1 MGEAFGVV
9 SCAVGVPLTKIRRR
23 TRGAGAMVD
32 RLDPAALQVG
42 SGPLQALPPP
52 VHVQQGPGLVEDP
65 VIAGGL
71 GHG

>member
-1 MGEAFGVV
+1 MSPRGWRPTSPGATV
-9 SCAVGVPLTKIRRR
+9 SDALLDPVA
-23 TRGAGAMVD
+23 RGCVVD
-32 RLDPAALQVG
+32 RLDLAALQVG